1 LANNKKQIFLNEVT
15 DQIKSKEAKAY
26 VAKELN
32 YHLKEAKNTWIEK
45 GLSESEAEEK
55 AVEQMGS
62 PTKLGIQMNKLHR
75 PKVDWWLVF
84 LVASAMG
91 LSFLPMFSLG
101 YMNDSHFIIYK
112 ILIVVLGVTA
122 TVGVML
128 VDYRKWRS
136 LGWLFYTIGILLLV
150 FLAFFSNTM
159 INGLKLIKLG
169 PVTIESLMALPFFYL
184 AWASFFNNEKFR
196 IWQFL
201 LLFLSPILLF
211 LTIPSISTIYLYS
224 VMVFVML
231 WWSKFSKKVK
241 WMITTGTF
249 SSIIL
254 TCIIVWPFIKP
265 YQLER
270 LLAFIEPEKYSDG
283 AGFMILKSQE
293 LMANAGWFGW
303 FSGFGQPRIKEFIPE
318 AHTNFVFVSFTYS
331 YGWLFGVLLVVI
343 LSLFAARMIAI
354 HPKIKDSY
362 GKLLLIGGVA
372 LYGIQL
378 VSNIG
383 MTLGF
388 FPLTSMSLPFIS
400 YGLMPTLLNAILIGA
415 VLSVY
420 RRKDLVFSKEKSNN
434 FN

>member
-32 YHLKEAKNTWIEK
+32 YHLKEAKNTWMEK
-45 GLSESEAEEK
+45 GLSEGEAEEK

-75 PKVDWWLVF
+75 PKVDWWLVTL
-84 LVASAMG
+84 LVAALG
-91 LSFLPMFSLG
+91 LSFLPMVSLG
-101 YMNDSHFIIYK
+101 YMEDWHYIIYK
-112 ILIVVLGVTA
+112 ILIVLIGVTA

-128 VDYRKWRS
+128 VDYRKWKK

-150 FLAFFSNTM
+150 ILMFFSNVM
-159 INGLKLIKLG
+159 INGLPLLKLG
-169 PVTIESLMALPFFYL
+169 PITIESLMALPFFYL
-184 AWASFFNNEKFR
+184 AWASFFTNEKLR

-201 LLFLSPILLF
+201 LFFLSPILLI
-211 LTIPSISTIYLYS
+211 LAVASIPTLYLYF

-231 WWSKFSKKVK
+231 WWSKYSKKVK
-241 WMITTGTF
+241 WLITTGTF
-249 SSIIL
+249 SIIL
-254 TCIIVWPFIKP
+254 VIGIVAWQFVKS
-265 YQLER
+265 YQIVR
-270 LLAFIEPEKYSDG
+270 LLALFEPEKYADG

-293 LMANAGWFGW
+293 LMTKAGWFGW
-303 FSGFGQPRIKEFIPE
+303 FDGFGQPRIKEFIPE

-331 YGWLFGVLLVVI
+331 YGWLFGVLLVTI
-343 LSLFAARMIAI
+343 LLLFAVRMIVI

-372 LYGIQL
+372 LYSIQL
-378 VSNIG
+378 LSNIG
-383 MTLGF
+383 MVLGF
-388 FPLTSMSLPFIS
+388 FPLTTMSLPFIS
-400 YGLMPTLLNAILIGA
+400 YGLMPTVLNAILIGV

-420 RRKDLVFSKEKSNN
+420 RRKDLIALQ
-434 FN
+434 

>member
-1 LANNKKQIFLNEVT
+1 LTNNKKQIFLNEVSN
-15 DQIKSKEAKAY
+15 QIRSNEAKSY
-26 VAKELN
+26 VANELDF
-32 YHLKEAKNTWIEK
+32 HLKETKRIWMEK

-75 PKVDWWLVF
+75 PKVDWWLVI
-84 LVASAMG
+84 LLTTALG
-91 LSFLPMFSLG
+91 LGFLPMVSLG
-101 YMNDSHFIIYK
+101 YMEDWHYIIYK
-112 ILIVVLGVTA
+112 ILIVLIGVTA

-128 VDYRKWRS
+128 VDYRKWKK

-150 FLAFFSNTM
+150 ILMFFSNVM
-159 INGLKLIKLG
+159 INGTPLLKLG
-169 PVTIESLMALPFFYL
+169 PITIESLMALPFFYL
-184 AWASFFNNEKFR
+184 AWASFFNNEELR

-201 LLFLSPILLF
+201 LLFASPILLF
-211 LTIPSISTIYLYS
+211 LAVASIPTLYLYF

-241 WMITTGTF
+241 WIVSTGTF
-249 SSIIL
+249 GSIIL

-270 LLAFIEPEKYSDG
+270 LLAFIEPEKYSHG

-293 LMANAGWFGW
+293 LMEKAGWFGW
-303 FSGFGQPRIKEFIPE
+303 FNGFGQPRIGEFIPE

-331 YGWLFGVLLVVI
+331 YGWLFGVLLVTI
-343 LSLFAARMIAI
+343 LLLFAARMIAI

-378 VSNIG
+378 LSNIS
-383 MTLGF
+383 MVLGF
-388 FPLTSMSLPFIS
+388 FPLTSVSLPFIS
-400 YGLMPTLLNAILIGA
+400 YGLMPTVLNAILIGV

-420 RRKDLVFSKEKSNN
+420 RRKDLVAL
-434 FN
+434 